1 MVLKGHQPPSG
12 PPSRPVCSTFSE
24 ILLGQEEFGARAKP
38 GFLAYDGR

>member
-1 MVLKGHQPPSG
+1 MVGKAISRRAAR
-12 PPSRPVCSTFSE
+12 PSRRVGSTFSE